1 MNTRQPDESA
11 PERGGR
17 VRRYWKRIA
26 LVAVAL
32 FVVVSVGRSVLPA
45 LGVRLPA
52 VGSRPAHAPTTKAAS
67 PPAPAV
73 NLDGVPILGG
83 GQPMLTLN
91 PGLVQPGS
99 TVAVNGSGFDAGARV
114 DVLLQVD
121 KSKARQMATLTVGKD
136 GTISGSLPIPTDLAT
151 GQNTREVTAQ
161 QRGSNKVA
169 KAEAA
174 LAQGVAK
181 ATLSAAAAKPG
192 DSVSLSAQGFLPG
205 EDVGVDWCRVSGDPS
220 AT

>member
-45 LGVRLPA
+45 LGVRLPSA
-52 VGSRPAHAPTTKAAS
+52 GSRPAHTPTTKAAS
-67 PPAPAV
+67 PPAPTV

-83 GQPMLTLN
+83 GQPMITLN

-99 TVAVNGSGFDAGARV
+99 NVVVNGSGFDAGARV
-114 DVLLQVD
+114 DILLQVD
-121 KSKARQMATLTVGKD
+121 KSKAKQMASVTVGKD
-136 GTISGSLPIPTDLAT
+136 GTISGSLPFPPDLAG
-151 GQNTREVTAQ
+151 GQTTR
-161 QRGSNKVA
+161 
-169 KAEAA
+169 
-174 LAQGVAK
+174 
-181 ATLSAAAAKPG
+181 
-192 DSVSLSAQGFLPG
+192 
-205 EDVGVDWCRVSGDPS
+205 
-220 AT
+220 